1 MMIYFGTGRYLANS
15 DIIDTSVQ
23 SFYGIT
29 DGGTRLVGSRN
40 IILQQQSIDTETSVS
55 LNGNNYDI
63 RTTSD
68 TAVGSLN
75 GWYMDLVSPVNGQ
88 EGERVVQTP
97 VLRNNRIIFPTLIP
111 AAGVCGL
118 GGSSWLMELDAFN
131 GGRLSTSPFDLDQDG
146 VFDNYVSTGGGSTTN
161 TPLSGTRHNE
171 VISSPG
177 ILNADGKEFKYTS
190 GSSGNV
196 SVTVE
201 SPDPSAFNRQ
211 SWRQLR

>member
-1 MMIYFGTGRYLANS
+1 
-15 DIIDTSVQ
+15 
-23 SFYGIT
+23 
-29 DGGTRLVGSRN
+29 
-40 IILQQQSIDTETSVS
+40 
-55 LNGNNYDI
+55 
-63 RTTSD
+63 
-68 TAVGSLN
+68 
-75 GWYMDLVSPVNGQ
+75 
-88 EGERVVQTP
+88 
-97 VLRNNRIIFPTLIP
+97 
-111 AAGVCGL
+111 
-118 GGSSWLMELDAFN
+118 MELDAFN